1 MTGPRASDNRTGDTG
16 RGGEPP
22 RRYVHPGMQK
32 NASRRAVGVVAV
44 LVLVLMAGGALTA
57 VLTKSSS
64 AQVNQQTLAKDSTV
78 TVSGQSNH
86 MIASSNAALMG
97 LQKLPGKK
105 APDFT
110 LTDQNG
116 QTVRL
121 SKLLR
126 HHGVV
131 LSFMDDRCTDI
142 CPIVGHELAD
152 AYHDLGATA
161 KHVVFV
167 SVNVNAAHHQVHW
180 LDNFI
185 HVKAPE
191 LATLPDFHYVT
202 GSPSA
207 LQKVWRDYHLTVK
220 VQAGKVYHS
229 EALYFIGPGGA
240 MRYQATPFANQR
252 SNGTGW
258 LPTPTITQWG
268 HGIAQ
273 YARTTLRLARAAG

>member
-1 MTGPRASDNRTGDTG
+1 MPHPRHRSRTDPQAPTADAPLTFK
-16 RGGEPP
+16 R
-22 RRYVHPGMQK
+22 PGS
-32 NASRRAVGVVAV
+32 SRRSVGLMVALVVVMVAAGSAAGV
-44 LVLVLMAGGALTA
+44 LIPSGSSATA
-57 VLTKSSS
+57 SQLAKASSS
-64 AQVNQQTLAKDSTV
+64 VTIPGQDNKPLAATNAQ
-78 TVSGQSNH
+78 
-86 MIASSNAALMG
+86 LMG
-97 LQKLPGKK
+97 LKKLEPHQAPG
-105 APDFT
+105 FT
-110 LTDQNG
+110 LVDQ
-116 QTVRL
+116 
-121 SKLLR
+121 
-126 HHGVV
+126 HGTKVSLAGLARNHEVV
-131 LSFMDDRCTDI
+131 LAFMDDRCTDI